1 VLDIFK
7 LLFDWPAMAERGADA
22 VVYAVM
28 ALVGTILFL
37 IRLVMALFSGDAGDG
52 ADDID
57 VAPDSDASF
66 SLFSLLSILAFFMGA
81 GWMGLA
87 CRLDWDLGRMVSS
100 LASAGFGFA
109 MMLAAA
115 GLSWTARR
123 LNRDVEYDL
132 GTAVGRTARVY
143 LTIPARGVGH
153 GQVEVSV
160 SGRKKVLRAQ
170 STSSEIAAFQDVR
183 VVEVRDDGT
192 LIVEPLG

>member
-1 VLDIFK
+1 MIDLIR

-28 ALVGTILFL
+28 ALTGTLLFVL
-37 IRLVMALFSGDAGDG
+37 RLVMALFAGDG
-52 ADDID
+52 GDADTD
-57 VAPDSDASF
+57 VDAAVDSDAAF

-87 CRLDWDLGRMVSS
+87 CRLDWDLGRLVSS
-100 LASAGFGFA
+100 LISAGFGFV

-115 GLSWTARR
+115 GLSYGARR
-123 LNRDVEYDL
+123 LNREIGYDVA
-132 GTAVGRTARVY
+132 TAIGHTGRVY
-143 LTIPARGVGH
+143 LTVPARGTGH
-153 GQVEVSV
+153 GQVEISV

-170 STSSEIAAFQDVR
+170 STGPEIAAFQDVC

-192 LIVEPLG
+192 LIVEPL